1 MYGREVRTAQWQ
13 YELQEWLPRILG
25 ALAILLVAYILARVA
40 KWAISKVV
48 DKTPALKKHY
58 EAEPG
63 KTLGSLIG
71 DIVFWLILLIG
82 IMIALQTFG
91 LTEVLEPVR
100 QLTTNTF
107 AFIPNLIAAGLI
119 FFIGLVIAKIVRRL
133 IEGSLMAANADG
145 WLQRAGLGSG
155 TAAASPGTTG
165 TTAAS
170 GTVSGVTPGAAT
182 SSSGG
187 RASISRSVGL
197 IVFFLIMI
205 PVTISALDALRIQ
218 AISGPA
224 TQMLRTILDSIP
236 LVLGALI
243 LLAIG
248 YFVGK
253 LAKGAIEQILPS
265 MGFDRAVGALG
276 VAPESATPSRTVGTI
291 VMIAILLFFA
301 VKAAELLQSPII
313 AAMLA
318 QVLELGSRILFGTV
332 IILGGVVIA
341 RLVSNLVGG
350 AGSEG
355 WLPAIL
361 KWSIIALAVAIGL
374 RFMGLANEIVIIAF
388 ASIIGSAAVACALA
402 FGLGGRPTA
411 HKLLDQWTAGNRIP
425 PPPRAPTAPVPPSSP
440 MGTNDPSNML

>member
-1 MYGREVRTAQWQ
+1 MYGRDLGTPRWQ
-13 YELQEWLPRILG
+13 AELSDWLPRIIG
-25 ALAILLVAYILARVA
+25 ALAILLVAYVLARVA
-40 KWAISKVV
+40 KWGISKLV
-48 DKTPALKKHY
+48 DRTPALKKHY

-63 KTLGSLIG
+63 KTLGSLVG
-71 DIVFWLILLIG
+71 DIAFWLILLIG
-82 IMIALQTFG
+82 IMLALQPLQ
-91 LTEVLEPVR
+91 LTQVLEPVR

-133 IEGSLMAANADG
+133 LEGALIAANADG
-145 WLQRAGLGSG
+145 WLRRAGIGAAGAS
-155 TAAASPGTTG
+155 TAPASSATAGAPTSTPGAATTG
-165 TTAAS
+165 TTA
-170 GTVSGVTPGAAT
+170 
-182 SSSGG
+182 SSSG
-187 RASISRSVGL
+187 SPSLSRSIGM

-205 PVTISALDALRIQ
+205 PVTISALDALRIE

-236 LVLGALI
+236 NILGALI

-248 YFVGK
+248 FFVGR
-253 LAKGAIEQILPS
+253 LAKGAVEQILPS

-276 VAPESATPSRTVGTI
+276 FAPESSSPSRTVGPI

-318 QVLELGSRILFGTV
+318 QVLELGSRILFGTAL
-332 IILGGVVIA
+332 ILGGVVIA
-341 RLVSNLVGG
+341 RIVSSLVGG

-411 HKLLDQWTAGNRIP
+411 HKLLETWTAGNRIP
-425 PPPRAPTAPVPPSSP
+425 PPPRAPTAPTPPTAP
-440 MGTNDPSNML
+440 GGPSTLV